1 MLKKQSKIYIAGH
14 NGLVGSS
21 VHNLLL
27 RHGYKNILCK
37 RKKDL
42 DLTDEKKVDIFFK
55 KNKPKYLIICAAKVG
70 GILHNKTY
78 PLEFLLENFLIEKN
92 LLIVAKKYNIERTI
106 FLGSSCIYPKKS
118 KTPIKESYLMS
129 GKLEKTNESYAL
141 SKIMGIKISEILY
154 EKYKKD
160 IICLMPTNLYGKND
174 NFDVTSSHVIP
185 GLISKFLNAKKKK
198 LDVEVWGSGRPI
210 REFLHVD
217 DLANAIFTVL
227 KTDKK
232 KINKI
237 FKGKL
242 PIINIGSGE
251 SITIKKLTLLIKKIT
266 NYKGKVFFNKN
277 YPDGAMNKNLD
288 STMIKKLK
296 WKAKIKLAVGLHEI
310 IISRSYY
317 LK

>member
-1 MLKKQSKIYIAGH
+1 
-14 NGLVGSS
+14 
-21 VHNLLL
+21 
-27 RHGYKNILCK
+27 
-37 RKKDL
+37 
-42 DLTDEKKVDIFFK
+42 
-55 KNKPKYLIICAAKVG
+55 
-70 GILHNKTY
+70 
-78 PLEFLLENFLIEKN
+78 
-92 LLIVAKKYNIERTI
+92 
-106 FLGSSCIYPKKS
+106 
-118 KTPIKESYLMS
+118 MS

-154 EKYKKD
+154 EKYNKD
-160 IICLMPTNLYGKND
+160 IICLMPTNIYGKND

-277 YPDGAMNKNLD
+277 YPDGTMNKNLD

>member
-1 MLKKQSKIYIAGH
+1 MLKKNSKIYIAGH

-21 VHNLLL
+21 VYNLLL
-27 RHGYKNILCK
+27 SCGYKNILCK
-37 RKKDL
+37 RKREL

-70 GILHNKTY
+70 GILENKNY
-78 PLEFLLENFLIEKN
+78 PLEFLIENFLIEKN
-92 LLIVAKKYNIERTI
+92 LLIAAKKYNIERTV

-141 SKIMGIKISEILY
+141 SKIMGIKLSEILY

-160 IICLMPTNLYGKND
+160 IICLMPTNLYGRND
-174 NFDVTSSHVIP
+174 NFDIVSSHVIP

-198 LDVEVWGSGRPI
+198 LDVEVWGSGKPI

-217 DLANAIFTVL
+217 DLANAILTVL

-242 PIINIGSGE
+242 PIINIGSEE
-251 SITIKKLTLLIKKIT
+251 SITIKKLALLIKKII
-266 NYKGKVFFNKN
+266 NHKGKIFFNKN
-277 YPDGAMNKNLD
+277 YPDGTINKNLD
-288 STMIKKLK
+288 STIIKKLK
-296 WKAKIKLAVGLHEI
+296 WKAKIKLAEGLHRI
-310 IISRSYY
+310 IISRSHF

>member
-92 LLIVAKKYNIERTI
+92 LLIAAKKYNIERTI

-118 KTPIKESYLMS
+118 KTPIKESHLMS

-160 IICLMPTNLYGKND
+160 IICLMPTNIYGKND

-198 LDVEVWGSGRPI
+198 LDVDVWGSGRPI

-310 IISRSYY
+310 IISRSHY